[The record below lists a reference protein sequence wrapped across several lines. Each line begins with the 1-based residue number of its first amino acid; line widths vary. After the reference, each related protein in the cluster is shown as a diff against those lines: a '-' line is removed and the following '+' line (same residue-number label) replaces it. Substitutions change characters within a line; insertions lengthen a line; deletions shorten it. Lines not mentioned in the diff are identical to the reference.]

1 MLVFWIVVFVL
12 LVLVLALL
20 LPALLRP
27 NVLVKTDAN
36 AEKRAI
42 FRQQFEELAQ
52 DKGNGVLDETQYAL
66 AKSDLERRL
75 LTEADVVSQQAT
87 SVKPDKIL
95 AGIILLAFPVLA
107 ILLYASLGNPLAI
120 ISPLT
125 TSQTQTGVAHET
137 TMADLEKMLATLQQK
152 LEKNPQ
158 DAKGWTVL
166 ARSYMQL
173 KRYAE
178 AEQAYEKVTQLVKD
192 DAQLYADYAE
202 ASALAAGSTL
212 IGKPE
217 ALIQKALAIDPQHI
231 KTLLLKGS
239 LEFERKTYD
248 QAIVDW
254 ESALKLL
261 PADALEMKSEVRA
274 MLTEAN
280 KLSASAQKNGNAQTG
295 EPQASGISGAISL
308 SPKLAGKIDP
318 AATLFIYARAP
329 QGAPMPLAILRAT
342 AGELPYSFK
351 LDDNN
356 SVMAERKLSQ
366 ASEVV
371 LVARISKSGNAQPQ
385 SGDLQGSS
393 AVIKPDAKEIKL
405 VIDQVLP

>member
-52 DKGNGVLDETQYAL
+52 DKGNGVLDEIQYAL

-95 AGIILLAFPVLA
+95 AGVILLAFPVLA

>member
-20 LPALLRP
+20 LPALFRP

-52 DKGNGVLDETQYAL
+52 DKGNGVLDEIQYAL

-95 AGIILLAFPVLA
+95 AGVILLAFPVLA